1 MVLVQIGAL
10 LLCRVM
16 SFIVICPLFSQKGFP
31 NFAKLVVGGS
41 LVISAYPAI
50 TGYKE
55 ITNTVLL
62 GEVAVK
68 EVLFGLAMG
77 YLSQLVFS
85 GVMMAGQ
92 MIDFQVGF
100 SMAQAYDTMTD
111 IQSAQFSKLYYWL
124 TVSAFFLLDL
134 QDSMIYGVVNSFKIV
149 PLGTE
154 NMGGASVDG
163 VVQLFEKT
171 VEMSVSLAAPLVVAV
186 LVIDILLGVISRS
199 IPQINILMMSLSVKT
214 IVSIIIFLL
223 ALSSLLSFLGNNLSE
238 GIENML
244 EFIKSVK

>member
-1 MVLVQIGAL
+1 MIVIQIGAL
-10 LLCRVM
+10 LMCRIM
-16 SFIVICPLFSQKGFP
+16 SFLAICPIFSQKGFP

-50 TGYKE
+50 TEYKE
-55 ITNTVLL
+55 IANTVLL
-62 GEVAVK
+62 GEVAIK
-68 EVLFGLAMG
+68 EVIFGLAMG

-85 GVMMAGQ
+85 GIMMAGQ

-111 IQSAQFSKLYYWL
+111 VQSAQFSKLYYWL
-124 TVSAFFLLDL
+124 TISIFFMLNL
-134 QDSMIYGVVNSFKIV
+134 QNLMIYGIINSFKIV

-154 NMGGASVDG
+154 NISGASVDG

-171 VEMSVSLAAPLVVAV
+171 VEMSLSLAAPMVVAV
-186 LVIDILLGVISRS
+186 LIIDILLGVISRS
-199 IPQINILMMSLSVKT
+199 IPQINILMMSLSIKT
-214 IVSIIIFLL
+214 VVSILIFLL
-223 ALSSLLSFLGNNLSE
+223 ALSSLSSFLGNNLSE
-238 GIENML
+238 GIGNML

>member
-1 MVLVQIGAL
+1 
-10 LLCRVM
+10 M
-16 SFIVICPLFSQKGFP
+16 SFIAICPLFSQKGFP
-31 NFAKLVVGGS
+31 NLAKLVVGGS

-55 ITNTVLL
+55 ITNMLLL
-62 GEVAVK
+62 GEVAIK

-111 IQSAQFSKLYYWL
+111 VQSAQFSKLYYWL

-134 QDSMIYGVVNSFKIV
+134 QNSMIYGVVNSFKIV

-154 NMGGASVDG
+154 NMGGASIDG

-171 VEMSVSLAAPLVVAV
+171 VEMSVSLSAPMVVAV

-214 IVSIIIFLL
+214 IVGIIIFLL

-244 EFIKSVK
+244 EFIKSVR

>member
-1 MVLVQIGAL
+1 MIVTQIGAL

-16 SFIVICPLFSQKGFP
+16 SFIAICPLFSQKGFP
-31 NFAKLVVGGS
+31 NLAKLVVGGS

-55 ITNTVLL
+55 ITNMLLL
-62 GEVAVK
+62 GEVAIK

-111 IQSAQFSKLYYWL
+111 VQSAQFSKLYYWL

-134 QDSMIYGVVNSFKIV
+134 QNSMIYGVVNSFKIV

-154 NMGGASVDG
+154 NMGGASIDG

-171 VEMSVSLAAPLVVAV
+171 VEMSVSLSAPMVVAV

-214 IVSIIIFLL
+214 IVGIIIFLL

-244 EFIKSVK
+244 EFIKSVR